1 MQLCDTR
8 KLSQDTQ
15 EALRKRAIKLVV
27 VDFKTVKEAAH
38 AVGVLRTS
46 VYRWLTAYRVK
57 GEAGLVKKRRGRRAG
72 DQPRLS
78 ALQCKII
85 QRFITDKCPEQLKMP
100 FALWTRQSVQHLIN
114 HCFGIKLAE
123 STVGAYLRSWG
134 YTAQKPLRRYYE
146 RQPQRIE
153 KWLKEEYPAI
163 VSRAKTEDAEIQWGD
178 ETGLCSTCQVGKS
191 YAPQGKTPILN
202 QQGKRFSVSMIS
214 TVTNRGALRF
224 MVYEGGMNI
233 TIFLTFLR
241 RLIKGQDRKIFLIVD
256 NLKVHHGNKVQSW
269 ASKNKDAIELFFL
282 PPYAPEYNPD
292 EYLNNTVKQRTH
304 RKKMSKNQKELSGHL
319 RSTLA
324 QLQKEP
330 ETIRNL
336 FRAPAVQYAA

>member
-1 MQLCDTR
+1 MQLGDTR

-27 VDFKTVKEAAH
+27 VDQKSAREAAR

-46 VYRWLTAYRVK
+46 VYRWLIAYRAK
-57 GEAGLVKKRRGRRAG
+57 GEVGLTKKLRGRRAG
-72 DQPRLS
+72 DQPKLS

-85 QRFITDKCPEQLKMP
+85 QRFITDKSPEQLKMP
-100 FALWTRQSVQHLIN
+100 FALWTRQSVQHLIE

-123 STVGAYLRSWG
+123 STVGAYLRAWG

-146 RQPQRIE
+146 RRPQQIE
-153 KWLKEEYPAI
+153 KWLNEEYPVIAA
-163 VSRAKTEDAEIQWGD
+163 RAKVENAEIQWGD
-178 ETGLCSTCQVGKS
+178 EAGLCSTCQVGKS
-191 YAPQGKTPILN
+191 YAPAGKTPVLTLK
-202 QQGKRFSVSMIS
+202 GKRFSVSMIS
-214 TVTNRGALRF
+214 TITNQGALRF

-233 TIFLTFLR
+233 AIFLRFLR
-241 RLIKGQDRKIFLIVD
+241 RLIKGQDRKIFLILD
-256 NLKVHHGNKVQSW
+256 NLKVHHGKKVQSW
-269 ASKNKDAIELFFL
+269 ASKHRNAVELFFL

-292 EYLNNTVKQRTH
+292 EYLNNTVKGRTH
-304 RKKMSKNQKELSGHL
+304 RHKMSKNQKELSGHL

-324 QLQKEP
+324 RLQKEP

-336 FRAPAVQYAA
+336 FRVPAVRYAA

>member
-1 MQLCDTR
+1 MQLGDTR

-15 EALRKRAIKLVV
+15 EALRKRAIKLIIE
-27 VDFKTVKEAAH
+27 DQKPVKYAAQ
-38 AVGVLRTS
+38 ALGVLRTS
-46 VYRWLTAYRVK
+46 IYRWLAAYRQK
-57 GEAGLVKKRRGRRAG
+57 GEEGIIKKRRGRRTG
-72 DQPRLS
+72 DQAVLT
-78 ALQCKII
+78 AFHCKII

-100 FALWTRQSVQHLIN
+100 FALWTRQTVQHLIE

-134 YTAQKPLRRYYE
+134 YTAQKPLRRAYE

-153 KWLKEEYPAI
+153 KWLKEEYPMIA
-163 VSRAKTEDAEIQWGD
+163 SRAKTENAEIQWGD

-191 YAPQGKTPILN
+191 YAPEGKTPILN
-202 QQGKRFSVSMIS
+202 LKGKRFSVSMIS
-214 TVTNRGALRF
+214 TVTNRGGFRF
-224 MVYEGGMNI
+224 MVYEGGLNI
-233 TIFLTFLR
+233 AIFLTFLR
-241 RLIKGQDRKIFLIVD
+241 RLIKGQERKIFLILD
-256 NLKVHHGNKVQSW
+256 NLKVHHANKVKSW
-269 ASKNKDAIELFFL
+269 VQNHQNAIELIFL

-304 RKKMSKNQKELSGHL
+304 RKKMSRSQEELSGHL

-336 FRAPAVQYAA
+336 FKAPSVLYAA